1 MWRIILRDIKLQ
13 RLEMQWLINFFSFYV
28 IHWLIFSDEGK
39 LLKDLNENF
48 MVRELGMIA
57 SGLSLNYGKYMAI
70 ASAALL
76 TVKKC

>member
-1 MWRIILRDIKLQ
+1 MVDKLLQ
-13 RLEMQWLINFFSFYV
+13 LSRNTLAHFIPV
-28 IHWLIFSDEGK
+28 DEGK
-39 LLKDLNENF
+39 LLKDLNEKF

-57 SGLSLNYGKYMAI
+57 NELSLNYGKYMPI

>member
-1 MWRIILRDIKLQ
+1 MVDKLLQ
-13 RLEMQWLINFFSFYV
+13 LSCNTLAHFLPV
-28 IHWLIFSDEGK
+28 DEGK

-70 ASAALL
+70 ASAALPVNNEEIDSSCRE
-76 TVKKC
+76 TD